1 MILKLSLI
9 IASLGCVFS
18 AYAENKRIHIA
29 GEYIVKVNNT
39 KSINSTVAVKKSLG
53 NQLFLI
59 KTENK
64 AVLGQFEK
72 VYPNYQYI
80 GKYIEEVE
88 SEVSVDDVDI
98 EKQVHHDII
107 GTKKAWNTTMGSKD
121 IIVAV
126 TDNEF
131 QINHP
136 DLQKSWYKNPNE
148 IPGNGIDDDNNG
160 YIDDVY
166 GWDFVNQD
174 NDVNAY
180 DGSHGTHV
188 SGIIAAQ
195 ANNGE
200 GGAGVAPNVKLMP
213 LRWYGYT
220 STWTSAIIAE
230 TYMYAVNNGAKIIST
245 SYGID
250 SFVDDELY
258 LDTVKYVR
266 SKGVLIFNSAGNINE
281 MNPPR
286 QAIEEVILVCATTSL
301 DVTTSDLKAS
311 FSNYGTGIDICAP
324 GDPVY
329 STVRRA
335 SRNSP
340 AKYANKRGTSMATPV
355 VAGVAALIWSANP
368 NFTDEEVKQRL
379 FETADSIDEINPLYK
394 GMLGAGRVNAA
405 KAVK

>member
-1 MILKLSLI
+1 MIFKITLMTLI
-9 IASLGCVFS
+9 SSCVIN
-18 AYAENKRIHIA
+18 AHAKNKRIHIA
-29 GEYIVKVNNT
+29 GEYIVKTSNT
-39 KSINSTVAVKKSLG
+39 KIFNSFVTIKQSLG
-53 NQLFLI
+53 NSLYLI
-59 KTENK
+59 KTDNK
-64 AVLGQFEK
+64 ATLGQFEK
-72 VYPNYQYI
+72 VYPNYHYI
-80 GKYIEEVE
+80 GNYIEEIK
-88 SEVSVDDVDI
+88 SEINVDDAEI
-98 EKQVHHDII
+98 TKQVHHDII
-107 GTKKAWNTTMGSKD
+107 GTKKAWNTTMGSRE

-136 DLQKSWYKNPNE
+136 DLQNAWYKNPNE

-160 YIDDVY
+160 YVDDVY

-174 NDVNAY
+174 NNVNAY

-188 SGIIAAQ
+188 SGIIAAE
-195 ANNGE
+195 ANNGQ

-220 STWTSAIIAE
+220 STWTSAIVAE

-250 SFVDDELY
+250 SFIDDELY

-286 QAIEEVILVCATTSL
+286 QAIEDVILVCATTSL
-301 DVTTSDLKAS
+301 NLATSDLKAS

-329 STVRRA
+329 STVRRL

-340 AKYANKRGTSMATPV
+340 AKYANKSGTSMATPV

-368 NFTDEEVKQRL
+368 NFTDEEVKKKL
-379 FETADSIDEINPLYK
+379 FESADSIDEINPSFR